1 MSISISPTLAISHP
15 ALSIGAETS
24 PRRKLRLCVAS
35 FDFVG
40 PVKNGGVGTA
50 FTSLA
55 CALADAGHDV
65 TCLYLAGDW
74 CENLTLEHWV
84 AHYKKKGV
92 RFVPLP
98 PSGLRLNSRWH
109 VNKAYEGYLW
119 LKEQRFD
126 VVHFSEWKG
135 PGYFAL
141 RAKNQGLAF
150 AATSMCVHTHGPTL
164 WHKLSNAEY
173 ITNLDDVELDYLE
186 RQSVRLA
193 DVVVSPSQYL
203 LRWMLERGWVL
214 PRQCFVQQYVRP
226 GTARQPKPGADR
238 VQPIDEWVFFGR
250 LEVRKGLVLF
260 CDALDRLCDD
270 LGCRGAKVTFLG
282 KADQVNGLPS
292 ADYVAQRAKHWPWL
306 VQIVSDRDQAGAMDY
321 LQAPGRLAVVPSL
334 VDNLPNTVL
343 ECLGAQVPILASDAG
358 GIPEMIAA
366 EDLSA
371 ATFPLKAGALADK
384 LRGVLQSGIRPARY
398 AVDQRENEQAWV
410 KWHESIPSTPSTEP
424 AVVSGPL
431 VSVCMSHWNRPDYLR
446 QALASLEAQN
456 YARYEVVLIDDGS
469 TSPEAIGLLAELEPL
484 FATRGWQILRNTEN
498 TFPGAARNRAARHA
512 RGDYLLFMD
521 DDNCAKAHAITT
533 FVAVAQ
539 RTEADI
545 VTCCLDIFAGQAAP
559 HAGLKPTE
567 RWLFLGDD
575 IATGAFRNNFG
586 DTNGLWRREVF
597 LASGGF
603 HEDWGVGHEDWELL
617 AKAVLKGARLQVIPD
632 PLAWYRLNSSEA
644 TVNRK
649 TPLHANHMANIRPYL
664 EAVPPELKNLVLYAQ
679 GASVRLS
686 QPLVDEA
693 SLAKLVQMQV
703 LWRSKLEAALIFV
716 EKGQDKIA
724 AKLML
729 DGVMAVQ
736 NCKNV
741 RVILEALLTICPHL
755 AKLDAGRARYLLN
768 LAAETA
774 EKTGQTADLERARR
788 SLAELQPVS
797 QRLVA

>member
-1 MSISISPTLAISHP
+1 MSVLSSPAAANSFP
-15 ALSIGAETS
+15 ALPLTPDAAAG
-24 PRRKLRLCVAS
+24 RKLRLCVAS

-55 CALADAGHDV
+55 CALADAGHEV

-74 CENLTLEHWV
+74 CENQTLDHWI
-84 AHYKKKGV
+84 AHYKKKGI

-98 PSGLRLNSRWH
+98 ASGLRINSRWH

-119 LKEQRFD
+119 LKQQRFD

-135 PGYFAL
+135 PGYFAM

-150 AATSMCVHTHGPTL
+150 ADTLLCVHTHGPTL

-173 ITNLDDVELDYLE
+173 ITSLDDVELDYLE

-214 PRQCFVQQYVRP
+214 PTQCFVQQYVRP
-226 GTARQPKPGADR
+226 GTAREPKPGADT
-238 VQPIDEWVFFGR
+238 VQPIDELVFFGR

-260 CDALDRLCDD
+260 CDALDRLSDELD
-270 LGCRGAKVTFLG
+270 CRGAKVTFLG
-282 KADQVNGLPS
+282 KADKVAGLS
-292 ADYVAQRAKHWPWL
+292 SSDYVAQRAKNWPWL

-321 LQAPGRLAVVPSL
+321 LQGPGRLAVVPSL

-366 EDLSA
+366 DDLA
-371 ATFPLKAGALADK
+371 ATTFTLKAGALAAK
-384 LRGVLQSGIRPARY
+384 LRGVLQAGICPARY
-398 AVDQRENEQAWV
+398 AVNQRENEQAWV
-410 KWHESIPSTPSTEP
+410 RWHEGLVATPATAP
-424 AVVSGPL
+424 LATVQPL

-446 QALASLEAQN
+446 QALASIEAQD
-456 YARYEVVLIDDGS
+456 YPHYEVVLIDDGS
-469 TSPEAIGLLAELEPL
+469 TTAEAHALLAELEPL
-484 FATRGWQILRNTEN
+484 FAARGWQLLRNSEN
-498 TFPGAARNRAARHA
+498 TYPGAARNRAARHA
-512 RGDYLLFMD
+512 RGDYILFMD
-521 DDNCAKAHAITT
+521 DDNCAKPYAIST
-533 FVAVAQ
+533 FVGVAR

-545 VTCCLDIFAGQAAP
+545 VTCCLDTFTGRAAP
-559 HAGLKPTE
+559 HAGLKPTQ

-575 IATGAFRNNFG
+575 VATGAFRNNFG

-597 LASGGF
+597 LGTGGF

-617 AKAVLKGARLQVIPD
+617 AKAVLKGARLQVVPD
-632 PLAWYRLNSSEA
+632 PLAWYRLNEGEA

-664 EAVPPELKNLVLYAQ
+664 DAVPPPMRNLMLYAQ

-686 QPLVDEA
+686 QPLVDEQTM
-693 SLAKLVQMQV
+693 KQIVQMHV
-703 LWRSKLEAALIFV
+703 MWRSKLEAALALLERGQ
-716 EKGQDKIA
+716 EKVA

-729 DGVMAVQ
+729 DAVKAVQ
-736 NCKNV
+736 DCKHV
-741 RVILEALLTICPHL
+741 PVILEALLEVSMHL
-755 AKLDAGRARYLLN
+755 GKLDAGRARYLLT
-768 LAAETA
+768 LAADTA
-774 EKTGQTADLERARR
+774 TKMGRAAELERARR
-788 SLAELQPVS
+788 LLAELPAV
-797 QRLVA
+797 QRSAA

>member
-1 MSISISPTLAISHP
+1 
-15 ALSIGAETS
+15 
-24 PRRKLRLCVAS
+24 
-35 FDFVG
+35 
-40 PVKNGGVGTA
+40 
-50 FTSLA
+50 
-55 CALADAGHDV
+55 
-65 TCLYLAGDW
+65 
-74 CENLTLEHWV
+74 
-84 AHYKKKGV
+84 
-92 RFVPLP
+92 
-98 PSGLRLNSRWH
+98 
-109 VNKAYEGYLW
+109 
-119 LKEQRFD
+119 
-126 VVHFSEWKG
+126 
-135 PGYFAL
+135 
-141 RAKNQGLAF
+141 
-150 AATSMCVHTHGPTL
+150 
-164 WHKLSNAEY
+164 
-173 ITNLDDVELDYLE
+173 
-186 RQSVRLA
+186 
-193 DVVVSPSQYL
+193 
-203 LRWMLERGWVL
+203 
-214 PRQCFVQQYVRP
+214 
-226 GTARQPKPGADR
+226 
-238 VQPIDEWVFFGR
+238 
-250 LEVRKGLVLF
+250 
-260 CDALDRLCDD
+260 
-270 LGCRGAKVTFLG
+270 VTFLG